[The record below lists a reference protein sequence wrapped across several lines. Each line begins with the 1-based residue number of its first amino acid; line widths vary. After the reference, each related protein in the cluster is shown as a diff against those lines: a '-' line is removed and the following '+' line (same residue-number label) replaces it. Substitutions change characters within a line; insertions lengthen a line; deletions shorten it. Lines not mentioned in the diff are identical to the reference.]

1 MKSGCSNFANQG
13 LIMRLT
19 LLLGW
24 IVIGLVTFAAVR
36 TEAQAPEIP
45 GAVTG
50 MGVASLKRAPDLI
63 RVQVQ
68 ISGDGKTLKE
78 ALAKLGARREACK
91 KKLVALGVKEDAI
104 TFDDPKVD
112 ATDPRQQ
119 MEQMMRM
126 QMNRGGRRA
135 APATSPA
142 AGAAHVA
149 VGAIVKA
156 EWALSA
162 KGGEGLLIAAQDLQ
176 DRVKAADLADTKTS
190 SLEEQ
195 EAREERAG
203 LDENEQA
210 PPPGQPVFLYV
221 AKVSDEQRAKVL
233 ADAFK
238 KAKANAADL
247 AKAAGAELGALKQLQ
262 SQATPDA
269 EQYQMMQY
277 ARYNPYLYA
286 QAQNSD
292 STDEAVSPVA
302 GPVTLRLTVS
312 ASFAIK

>member
-1 MKSGCSNFANQG
+1 
-13 LIMRLT
+13 MRLT

-24 IVIGLVTFAAVR
+24 ISVVLFPVGGAW
-36 TEAQAPEIP
+36 AQAPDAAP

-50 MGVASLKRAPDLI
+50 MGVASFKRAPDI
-63 RVQVQ
+63 VRVQVQ

-78 ALAKLGARREACK
+78 ALAKLAARREACK
-91 KKLVALGVKEDAI
+91 KKLIGLGAKEDAI

-126 QMNRGGRRA
+126 QMRGGRRA

-142 AGAAHVA
+142 GAAHVA
-149 VGAIVKA
+149 VGAVVKA
-156 EWALSA
+156 EWPISA
-162 KGGEGLLIAAQDLQ
+162 KGGEELLMAAQDLQ
-176 DRVKAADLADTKTS
+176 ERVKAADLGDTKTS

-195 EAREERAG
+195 EVREESAG
-203 LDENEQA
+203 LDGNEQA

-221 AKVSDEQRAKVL
+221 AKVSAEERAKVL
-233 ADAFK
+233 ADGFK

-247 AKAAGAELGALKQLQ
+247 AKAAGAELGALRQLQ

-286 QAQNSD
+286 QAQNAD

>member
-1 MKSGCSNFANQG
+1 
-13 LIMRLT
+13 MRLT
-19 LLLGW
+19 LLSCCVVSLM
-24 IVIGLVTFAAVR
+24 LALAQPAT
-36 TEAQAPEIP
+36 AQAVE

-50 MGVASLKRAPDLI
+50 VGMATLKRAPDVI
-63 RVQVQ
+63 RLQVQ
-68 ISGDGKTLKE
+68 LTGDGKTLKE
-78 ALAKLGARREACK
+78 ALAKLAARREACK
-91 KKLVALGVKEDAI
+91 KKLVALGAKEDAV
-104 TFDDPKVD
+104 TFDDAKID
-112 ATDPRQQ
+112 AADPRQQ

-126 QMNRGGRRA
+126 RMNRGGGRP
-135 APATSPA
+135 PATSPA
-142 AGAAHVA
+142 GAARVS

-156 EWALSA
+156 EWTLAGKS
-162 KGGEGLLIAAQDLQ
+162 GEDLLVLAQDLQ
-176 DRVKAADLADTKTS
+176 DKVKAADLAETKTA

-203 LDENEQA
+203 QDGSDEQA

-221 AKVSDEQRAKVL
+221 AKISDQQRAEVL

-238 KAKANAADL
+238 KAKSNAADL

-262 SQATPDA
+262 SQAAPDM

-277 ARYNPYLYA
+277 GRYNPYLMN
-286 QAQNSD
+286 QAQNPD
-292 STDEAVSPVA
+292 PNEAIAAQP

>member
-1 MKSGCSNFANQG
+1 
-13 LIMRLT
+13 MRLT
-19 LLLGW
+19 LLLGLM
-24 IVIGLVTFAAVR
+24 VVGSVGLLA
-36 TEAQAPEIP
+36 EAQAADVP

-50 MGVASLKRAPDLI
+50 MGMSSLKRAPDIMRL
-63 RVQVQ
+63 QVQ

-78 ALAKLGARREACK
+78 ALAKLAARREACR
-91 KKLVALGVKEDAI
+91 KKLVGLGVKEDAI

-112 ATDPRQQ
+112 TTDPRQQ

-126 QMNRGGRRA
+126 QMRGGRAA

-142 AGAAHVA
+142 GAARVA
-149 VGAIVKA
+149 VGTVVKA
-156 EWALSA
+156 EWPISA
-162 KGGEGLLIAAQDLQ
+162 KGGEELLMAAQDLQ

-203 LDENEQA
+203 LDGNEQA

-221 AKVSDEQRAKVL
+221 AKVSEEQRAKVL
-233 ADAFK
+233 AEAFK

-262 SQATPDA
+262 AQPAPPDM

-286 QAQNSD
+286 QAQNTD
-292 STDEAVSPVA
+292 ATDEAVSPVA